1 MLRKGRGDQRV
12 AKIYDSP
19 CLPESGCADDELNGS
34 RFQKGSCDD
43 SVHRSHTSLGIAMP
57 VAQTFYVS
65 SEATLPSS
73 KMYWYLFDAAE
84 VKAVCP
90 WLKAP
95 VLRRERLRD
104 LQRRS
109 P

>member
-1 MLRKGRGDQRV
+1 
-12 AKIYDSP
+12 
-19 CLPESGCADDELNGS
+19 
-34 RFQKGSCDD
+34 
-43 SVHRSHTSLGIAMP
+43 MP

-104 LQRRS
+104 LQRRES
-109 P
+109 VTVAIDLVDGCGRWRWE